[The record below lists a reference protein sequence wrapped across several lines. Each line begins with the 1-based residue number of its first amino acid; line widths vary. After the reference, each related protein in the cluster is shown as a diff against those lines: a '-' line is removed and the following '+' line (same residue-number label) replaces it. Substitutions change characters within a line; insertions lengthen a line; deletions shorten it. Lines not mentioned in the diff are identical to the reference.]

1 MRSYKPEELFDANG
15 KLIEEL
21 GELAP
26 KGERRMGANP
36 HANGGLLLK
45 DLKMPD
51 FRDYAVD
58 VPMPGTVEAESTRV
72 MGQFL
77 RDVMKQNENAR
88 NFRVMGPDE
97 SASNRLN
104 ALFEATDRV
113 FTGDILPTDDHLSPN
128 GRVMEI
134 LSEHICQGWLEGYL
148 LTGRHGFFSCY
159 EAFIHIVD
167 SMFNQHAKWLKTTR
181 HIPWRRPIASLN
193 YLLTSHVWRQ
203 DHNGFSHQ
211 DPGFIDHVVNKRAE
225 VVRVYLPPDANT
237 LLSVTDHCLRSRNY
251 VNVNFSIWMQ
261 PSSTQPLESASGNGR
276 AMTRVMKPI

>member
-1 MRSYKPEELFDANG
+1 MIVLRTPKGWTGPKFVDGKQVEGTWRAHQVPVADLDKPGHLAILEEWLKSYHPEEVFDQNG

-77 RDVMKQNENAR
+77 RDVMKQNENER

-113 FTGDILPTDDHLSPN
+113 FTGNILPTDDHLSPN

-148 LTGRHGFFSCY
+148 LTGRHGFFS
-159 EAFIHIVD
+159 
-167 SMFNQHAKWLKTTR
+167 
-181 HIPWRRPIASLN
+181 
-193 YLLTSHVWRQ
+193 
-203 DHNGFSHQ
+203 
-211 DPGFIDHVVNKRAE
+211 
-225 VVRVYLPPDANT
+225 
-237 LLSVTDHCLRSRNY
+237 
-251 VNVNFSIWMQ
+251 
-261 PSSTQPLESASGNGR
+261 
-276 AMTRVMKPI
+276 